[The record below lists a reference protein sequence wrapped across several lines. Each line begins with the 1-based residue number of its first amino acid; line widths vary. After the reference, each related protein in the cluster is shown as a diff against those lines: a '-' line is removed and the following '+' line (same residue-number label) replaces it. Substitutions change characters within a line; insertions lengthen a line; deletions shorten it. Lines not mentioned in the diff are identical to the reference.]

1 MTYLLD
7 INLLVALFDSQ
18 HVNHEAAHD
27 WFARKAV
34 DSWAT
39 CPTTENGFLRVISN
53 PAYPTVTATPTE
65 VMNHLAKFCS
75 NIGHVFWSDDLSLL
89 EVLDNTVKKRL
100 MGHGQITD
108 FYLTA
113 LAHHKEGRLASFD
126 GSLGRSL
133 EGIVLAQSLE
143 IVV

>member
-7 INLLVALFDSQ
+7 INLLVALFDRQ

-27 WFARKAV
+27 WFARKAI

-39 CPTTENGFLRVISN
+39 CPISENGFLRVISN

-65 VMNHLAKFCS
+65 AMDHLVRFCS
-75 NIGHVFWSDDLSLL
+75 GIGHVFWSDDLSLL
-89 EVLDNTVKKRL
+89 EVLDNTVKKL
-100 MGHGQITD
+100 FTGHGQITD

-113 LAHHKEGRLASFD
+113 LAHHKEGRLATFD